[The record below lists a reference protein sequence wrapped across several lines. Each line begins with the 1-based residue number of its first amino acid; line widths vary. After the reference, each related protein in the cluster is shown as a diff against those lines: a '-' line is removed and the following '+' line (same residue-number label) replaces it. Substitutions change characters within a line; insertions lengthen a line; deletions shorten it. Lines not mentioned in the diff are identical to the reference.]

1 MASYAPLLLALVAA
15 TAASPTSTEI
25 APGVFMPFVN
35 LGGVRSRPS
44 NYTAWFE
51 AGGIGVDTALTY
63 GVAVQTA
70 TGKAVAAASLAR
82 SKIFV
87 TTKVPCCP
95 EGSLPQD
102 CGKHNTTIAQDAA
115 ADLAQLGLDYVDL
128 LLLHWPCDTIEQTIA
143 SYKALEPLV
152 ASGKVRE
159 GVWVSPVPVGWR
171 DTLHPQGVKSS
182 PTLYWH
188 ATTRTRAHAHTRT
201 HHSPLTTHPP
211 THTPTHIHRR
221 GPSASRTLTLPSSLR
236 SLRRA
241 SK

>member
-15 TAASPTSTEI
+15 TATASPTSTEI

-159 GVWVSPVPVGWR
+159 GVC
-171 DTLHPQGVKSS
+171 
-182 PTLYWH
+182 
-188 ATTRTRAHAHTRT
+188 TRTHAHTRT
-201 HHSPLTTHPP
+201 HARTTHHSLTTHPP

-221 GPSASRTLTLPSSLR
+221 GPSASRTSTLPSSLR
-236 SLRRA
+236 SSRRA

>member
-15 TAASPTSTEI
+15 TATASPTSTEI

-159 GVWVSPVPVGWR
+159 GVWVLPVPVGWR
-171 DTLHPQGVKSS
+171 GLWVRMG
-182 PTLYWH
+182 
-188 ATTRTRAHAHTRT
+188 
-201 HHSPLTTHPP
+201 
-211 THTPTHIHRR
+211 
-221 GPSASRTLTLPSSLR
+221 
-236 SLRRA
+236 
-241 SK
+241 